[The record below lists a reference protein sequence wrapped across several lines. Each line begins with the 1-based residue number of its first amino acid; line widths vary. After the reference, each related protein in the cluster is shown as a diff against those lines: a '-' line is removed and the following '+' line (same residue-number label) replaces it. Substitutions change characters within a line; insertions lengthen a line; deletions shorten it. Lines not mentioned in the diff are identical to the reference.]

1 MIDVQVASSSLAI
14 EPRMSVCLKG
24 TTKFSEATNDLSASE
39 HERKLFSSSLEFGT
53 TATVEDD
60 SGDSST
66 ACCNSCNTRRSPLSA
81 SSVMLTGTSFS
92 ILTTSQSQSPV
103 EAEADSK
110 RRQDKQRIRRSSGCG
125 TVRFAESLHVR
136 NHIHAGEITDN
147 EKIAA
152 WFRKPEYKAIYK
164 NNTQII
170 NTIERKDREIK
181 RIIAKNKKKKKYNS
195 SKVTSSIDI
204 EEEEEEQPCGAGDV
218 HSIFGVVGNCDE
230 ARIMNIHRDEEQGF
244 SVRGLEN
251 ETAKKRRTRDRT
263 YLKAKYAVLS
273 IQDDVDE
280 HMFSMQEKH
289 EGKLAMIASG
299 NHNSSTKGGISKN
312 KKIIRHFSGVMN
324 RPMHSSEEQEQEDSE
339 TNRQKMTED
348 QKQKFAVY
356 AKAQYKN
363 MIHQI
368 AEKYGDICEQD
379 VRGALERGK
388 EDERTVRAIDW
399 IESEGD
405 NHKYCY
411 TSALS
416 IHSSIFNKG
425 LSDGSL
431 EQLQDKRRPSTT
443 STVLTDD
450 SVASLASLVA
460 NEGIQ
465 LSRIKRA
472 KMFLWKFVWEH
483 ELCGNSY
490 ESMNY

>member
-1 MIDVQVASSSLAI
+1 MIDVQVTSSSLAI
-14 EPRMSVCLKG
+14 EPRLSVCLKG
-24 TTKFSEATNDLSASE
+24 TTKFSDATNDLSASE
-39 HERKLFSSSLEFGT
+39 HERKRVSSSLEFGT
-53 TATVEDD
+53 AATVEDD

-66 ACCNSCNTRRSPLSA
+66 AFCNSCNSRRSALSA
-81 SSVMLTGTSFS
+81 HSVMLNGTSFS

-103 EAEADSK
+103 EAEAGSK
-110 RRQDKQRIRRSSGCG
+110 RRQEKQRIRRSSGCS

-136 NHIHAGEITDN
+136 NHIHAGQITDS

-170 NTIERKDREIK
+170 NTIERNDREIK
-181 RIIAKNKKKKKYNS
+181 RMKAKNKKKKKYNS

-204 EEEEEEQPCGAGDV
+204 EDEEQLCGAGDV
-218 HSIFGVVGNCDE
+218 HNIFGVVGNCDE

-251 ETAKKRRTRDRT
+251 ETAKNRMARDRT
-263 YLKAKYAVLS
+263 NVKAKYAVLS

-289 EGKLAMIASG
+289 EGKLAMIANG
-299 NHNSSTKGGISKN
+299 NYNSNSKGGISKN
-312 KKIIRHFSGVMN
+312 KKIISRFSGVMN
-324 RPMHSSEEQEQEDSE
+324 RPMHSSQEQDIE
-339 TNRQKMTED
+339 TNRLKMTEAL
-348 QKQKFAVY
+348 KQKFAVY
-356 AKAQYKN
+356 AKAQYNN
-363 MIHQI
+363 MIHHI

-379 VRGALERGK
+379 ARGALERGK
-388 EDERTVRAIDW
+388 EDERIVRAIDW

-405 NHKYCY
+405 DHKYCY
-411 TSALS
+411 TSALL

-425 LSDGSL
+425 LSDRSL

-443 STVLTDD
+443 STALTDD
-450 SVASLASLVA
+450 SVASLASFVA

-465 LSRIKRA
+465 SSRIKRA
-472 KMFLWKFVWEH
+472 KMFLWKFV
-483 ELCGNSY
+483 
-490 ESMNY
+490 

>member
-1 MIDVQVASSSLAI
+1 
-14 EPRMSVCLKG
+14 
-24 TTKFSEATNDLSASE
+24 
-39 HERKLFSSSLEFGT
+39 
-53 TATVEDD
+53 
-60 SGDSST
+60 
-66 ACCNSCNTRRSPLSA
+66 
-81 SSVMLTGTSFS
+81 
-92 ILTTSQSQSPV
+92 V
-103 EAEADSK
+103 EAEAGSK
-110 RRQDKQRIRRSSGCG
+110 RRQEKQRIRRSSDGVSGTG
-125 TVRFAESLHVR
+125 TVRFAESVHVR
-136 NHIHAGEITDN
+136 NHIHAGEITDS

-152 WFRKPEYKAIYK
+152 WFRKPEYKAIFK

-181 RIIAKNKKKKKYNS
+181 RMKAKKQRENKKKKKYNS

-204 EEEEEEQPCGAGDV
+204 EEEEQPCGVGDV
-218 HSIFGVVGNCDE
+218 HNIFGVVGVGNCDE

-299 NHNSSTKGGISKN
+299 NYTSNTKGGISKN
-312 KKIIRHFSGVMN
+312 KKIIRRFSGVMN
-324 RPMHSSEEQEQEDSE
+324 RPMHSSEEEEQEDSE
-339 TNRQKMTED
+339 TNRRKMTEA
-348 QKQKFAVY
+348 QKQQFAVY
-356 AKAQYKN
+356 AKAQYNN

-368 AEKYGDICEQD
+368 AEKYGNICAQD
-379 VRGALERGK
+379 AMGALERGK

-411 TSALS
+411 TSALP
-416 IHSSIFNKG
+416 IHSLIYNKG
-425 LSDGSL
+425 LSDGYL

-443 STVLTDD
+443 STVLTDE

-465 LSRIKRA
+465 LSRMKRA
-472 KMFLWKFVWEH
+472 KMFLWKFV
-483 ELCGNSY
+483 
-490 ESMNY
+490 